1 VQRIAI
7 IGLGAMGM
15 GMATRILNAG
25 FPLTVYNR
33 TADRAASLQTAGA
46 QVASSPEDAV
56 RAADV
61 VISMVADDAASRH
74 VWLEKDGILR
84 ALKPGAVAVECST
97 LSTSWIQELSLEV
110 KKRECEFL
118 DAPVTGSKMQAASGE
133 LLFLVGGE
141 TSTLERVRLV
151 LKAMS
156 RNIVHIGPVG
166 SGALIKLINNYLCG
180 VQAAS
185 LAEAMALIER
195 SGLDR
200 ERALEILNNG
210 APGSP
215 LINTLSKRMTS
226 RNYEV
231 NFLLR
236 LMQKDLN
243 YATNEAEAKGVRFN
257 LGPAAAKVFEHAREN
272 GWGEKDFSAV
282 VEALR

>member
-1 VQRIAI
+1 MQRIAV
-7 IGLGAMGM
+7 IGLGAMGV
-15 GMATRILNAG
+15 GMAMRILKAG

-33 TADRAASLQTAGA
+33 TAQRAAALQAAGA
-46 QVASSPEDAV
+46 QVASSPADAAQV
-56 RAADV
+56 ADV

-74 VWLEKDGILR
+74 VWVEDDGVLR
-84 ALKPGAVAVECST
+84 TLNPGAVAVECST
-97 LSTSWIQELSLEV
+97 LSTAWVHEWAQEV
-110 KKRECEFL
+110 KKRKCDFL
-118 DAPVTGSKMQAASGE
+118 DAPVTGSKMHAASGE

-141 TSTLERVRLV
+141 ATTLERVKPV

-156 RNIVHIGPVG
+156 RNIMHIGPVG

-195 SGLDR
+195 SGLER
-200 ERALEILNNG
+200 ERVLEVLNNG

-226 RNYEV
+226 RNYDV

-243 YATNEAEAKGVRFN
+243 YATHEAEAHGLRFN
-257 LGPAAAKVFEHAREN
+257 MGSAAEKVFEHARER

-282 VEALR
+282 VEGLR